1 LKLKFSLISALKS
14 LRVRRKTTLVL
25 VLSILFLVLLSQEKS
40 KVLNGAISSA
50 DISDNLPHTD
60 CGVVLTGASGRI
72 REAFEVFAQKK
83 FEQLIVS
90 GVYKDTQLREIFPQL
105 PFYPSIDPE
114 HVILEKISGSTYSNA
129 IQSLLVAETLKCK
142 SILLMTSDIHMYR
155 AHRVFQALFPPDI
168 KIETYSIVH
177 VSREKQIYDVYYESF
192 KSLFYNLVLFWAV
205 FIPQFLT

>member
-1 LKLKFSLISALKS
+1 M
-14 LRVRRKTTLVL
+14 
-25 VLSILFLVLLSQEKS
+25 QEKS
-40 KVLNGAISSA
+40 KVLNGAVSSA
-50 DISDNLPHTD
+50 EISDNLPHTD

-83 FEQLIVS
+83 FDQLIVS

-129 IQSLLVAETLKCK
+129 VQSLLVAETLKCK
-142 SILLMTSDIHMYR
+142 SVLLMTSDIHMYR
-155 AHRVFQALFPPDI
+155 AHRVFQAIFPPDI

-177 VSREKQIYDVYYESF
+177 VSRDKQIYDVYYESF
-192 KSLFYNLVLFWAV
+192 KSLFYNLVLYWAV
-205 FIPQFLT
+205 FIPKFLT